1 MPRGI
6 STDNRKGENKMK
18 RNTML
23 AILALATAFVCSA
36 EDDNSDE
43 KIKRLIVG
51 SNFYIDN
58 PDASYRMFMN
68 ARRRCGTDTNRFAR
82 LLAEVAQTN
91 NNWVAQD
98 AISSLGVYGTSAQ
111 LPFLYSMA
119 TNEQHGATA
128 VKSILRLEGV
138 TSNSV
143 DVTGMYLSMTNII
156 QRDRSEICSF
166 FFNAVKTS
174 DVSAALKERGEC
186 VALRYAGTANLYFRR
201 MDEAMISTEPAYRLS
216 KRRLAVLR
224 SAYELGVSQYQIAYV
239 TNAINELVAY
249 PEADLPE

>member
-1 MPRGI
+1 M
-6 STDNRKGENKMK
+6 MK

-224 SAYELGVSQYQIAYV
+224 SAYGLGVSRYQIAYV

>member
-1 MPRGI
+1 
-6 STDNRKGENKMK
+6 MK

-68 ARRRCGTDTNRFAR
+68 ARRHCGTDTNRFAR

-91 NNWVAQD
+91 NAWVAQD
-98 AISSLGVYGTSAQ
+98 AILSLGVYGTSAQ
-111 LPFLYSMA
+111 LPFLYSIA
-119 TNEQHGATA
+119 TNERHGATA

-138 TSNSV
+138 TSNSLAVADRCLSNKTIKEPERLDVCRTIV
-143 DVTGMYLSMTNII
+143 DLAFAVTTPTNDQVRALSYVHCHARTCDYPAGLD
-156 QRDRSEICSF
+156 QS
-166 FFNAVKTS
+166 
-174 DVSAALKERGEC
+174 L
-186 VALRYAGTANLYFRR
+186 LRH
-201 MDEAMISTEPAYRLS
+201 DPSYRLS
-216 KRRLAVLR
+216 RRRLSILR
-224 SAYELGVSQYQIAYV
+224 DVYVHGVDQWDIGYV

-249 PEADLPE
+249 PEANLPE

>member
-1 MPRGI
+1 M
-6 STDNRKGENKMK
+6 MK
-18 RNTML
+18 RNAML

-224 SAYELGVSQYQIAYV
+224 SAYGLGVSQYQIAYV

>member
-1 MPRGI
+1 
-6 STDNRKGENKMK
+6 MK

-119 TNEQHGATA
+119 TNELHGVSA

>member
-1 MPRGI
+1 MQYG
-6 STDNRKGENKMK
+6 SAMMK

-23 AILALATAFVCSA
+23 AILALAMAFVCSA

-43 KIKRLIVG
+43 RIKRLIVG

-119 TNEQHGATA
+119 TNELHGVSA

-224 SAYELGVSQYQIAYV
+224 SAYGLGVSRYQIAYV

>member
-1 MPRGI
+1 MF
-6 STDNRKGENKMK
+6 
-18 RNTML
+18 
-23 AILALATAFVCSA
+23 AILALAAAFVCPA

-43 KIKRLIVG
+43 KIKRMIVR

-91 NNWVAQD
+91 NAWVAQD
-98 AISSLGVYGTSAQ
+98 AILSLGVYGTSAQ

>member
-1 MPRGI
+1 M
-6 STDNRKGENKMK
+6 MK
-18 RNTML
+18 RN
-23 AILALATAFVCSA
+23 AIFAFLALATAFVCSA

-138 TSNSV
+138 TSNSLAVADRCLSNKTIKEPERLDVCRTIV
-143 DVTGMYLSMTNII
+143 DLAFAVTTPTNDQVRALSYVHCHARTCDYPAGLD
-156 QRDRSEICSF
+156 QS
-166 FFNAVKTS
+166 
-174 DVSAALKERGEC
+174 L
-186 VALRYAGTANLYFRR
+186 LRH
-201 MDEAMISTEPAYRLS
+201 DPSYRLS
-216 KRRLAVLR
+216 RRRLSILR
-224 SAYELGVSQYQIAYV
+224 DVYVHGVDQWDIGYV
-239 TNAINELVAY
+239 TNAINELVPY
-249 PEADLPE
+249 PEANLPE

>member
-1 MPRGI
+1 
-6 STDNRKGENKMK
+6 MK
-18 RNTML
+18 RN
-23 AILALATAFVCSA
+23 AIFAFLALATAFVCSA

-119 TNEQHGATA
+119 TNELHGVSA

-216 KRRLAVLR
+216 KRRRAVLR

>member
-1 MPRGI
+1 MQYG
-6 STDNRKGENKMK
+6 SAMMK
-18 RNTML
+18 RN
-23 AILALATAFVCSA
+23 AIFAFLALAVASVCIA

-43 KIKRLIVG
+43 KIKRMIVG

-82 LLAEVAQTN
+82 LLAEVARTN
-91 NNWVAQD
+91 NAWVAQD
-98 AISSLGVYGTSAQ
+98 AILSLGVYGTSAQ

-119 TNEQHGATA
+119 TNELHGATA

-156 QRDRSEICSF
+156 QRDRSEVCSF

-174 DVSAALKERGEC
+174 SVSVALKERGEC

-201 MDEAMISTEPAYRLS
+201 MDEAMIRTEPAYCMS
-216 KRRLAVLR
+216 KRRLTVLR
-224 SAYELGVSQYQIAYV
+224 SVNLIGVSPYQIAYV

-249 PEADLPE
+249 PEADLPD

>member
-1 MPRGI
+1 MQYG
-6 STDNRKGENKMK
+6 SAMMK
-18 RNTML
+18 RNAMF
-23 AILALATAFVCSA
+23 AFLALAVASVCPA

-91 NNWVAQD
+91 NDWVAQD

-143 DVTGMYLSMTNII
+143 AVAGAYLSMTNVDFEYRADACKALLRAAPSCVAIGMS
-156 QRDRSEICSF
+156 QMARDC
-166 FFNAVKTS
+166 
-174 DVSAALKERGEC
+174 
-186 VALRYAGTANLYFRR
+186 ALRYARSANRYV
-201 MDEAMISTEPAYRLS
+201 MDVDAVFIETDSTYRNS

-224 SAYELGVSQYQIAYV
+224 SAYGLGVSQYQIAYV

>member
-1 MPRGI
+1 MKGKLQIALGI
-6 STDNRKGENKMK
+6 VVMGACMARAEAGDDWIKDMVIVSGQFIHGGEPA
-18 RNTML
+18 R
-23 AILALATAFVCSA
+23 
-36 EDDNSDE
+36 
-43 KIKRLIVG
+43 
-51 SNFYIDN
+51 
-58 PDASYRMFMN
+58 RMFEN
-68 ARRRCGTDTNRFAR
+68 AKSQCEGDTNRFAR
-82 LLAEVAQTN
+82 LLCELAQTN
-91 NNWVAQD
+91 DVRIAD
-98 AISSLGVYGTSAQ
+98 RMIRCLGRHGTSAQ

-143 DVTGMYLSMTNII
+143 DVTGMYLSMTNVDFEY
-156 QRDRSEICSF
+156 RADACKALLRAAVPSCVTTGICQMAR
-166 FFNAVKTS
+166 N
-174 DVSAALKERGEC
+174 C
-186 VALRYAGTANLYFRR
+186 ALRYARSANRYV
-201 MDEAMISTEPAYRLS
+201 MDVDAVFIETDSTYRNS